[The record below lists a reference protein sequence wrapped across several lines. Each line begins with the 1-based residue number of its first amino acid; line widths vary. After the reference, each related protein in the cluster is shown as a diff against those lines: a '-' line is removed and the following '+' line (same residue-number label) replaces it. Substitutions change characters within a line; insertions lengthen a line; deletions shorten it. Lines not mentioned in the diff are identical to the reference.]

1 MRVTFWCS
9 ASSKERSR
17 DDVLVAKYEFI
28 ESKFQRTME
37 VPLRNTL
44 LETVCSNLGV
54 SHSSVIIVELSG
66 IAPKSLR
73 KEGKDGKAK
82 LEKLLVKLQS
92 TSQSIADN
100 GIKLDGI
107 QYWLLQATSGVKTNA
122 SMILSSDM
130 RLVEYFNQLMKHNS
144 KTPNQLR
151 MGYQLALTPNKAVVT
166 HKGMKL
172 LIVDDEFNDY
182 QIHAGS
188 INQFIGVDDAG
199 VPVYEAIS
207 AWEDSVIKHFD
218 TRQAT
223 AGVGDCHIKISRQLA
238 QYLAGKV
245 VGDKNETF
253 LSDENQGCQF
263 RMMIHEYP
271 AMAKGTFV
279 VSDSVPGGYHM
290 VVAKSSF
297 KLGFPNI
304 PSGVD
309 TFTVSLGSTMPAVAG
324 KAQFG
329 SQFARSMGSEVL
341 AARQKPVEK
350 AMAKLNEAG
359 NSIQSA
365 AKFFNAEANQTIEWT
380 EVDEETG
387 EELTETRDDWFY
399 KAMFSIATSERLNW
413 ALKDPTIIKRI
424 LDSIAKRKMKLALGM
439 GFIGRVRTALPDDSL
454 PLNVISSVD
463 APIVSWVDGK
473 WTVDGKV
480 VPDRAVG
487 MVESNGQQY
496 FGLLVVRG
504 KAPIMNHGE
513 QCLAVLVHREDGI
526 GTGCE
531 FMSHQSASLCTMDF
545 DGDRN
550 SVLHYQKESGYLEA
564 INWMVR
570 LQRECPM
577 EQVQKD
583 KSKVDRSWG
592 ELTKLVYESAFEMG
606 CSSITSLYCKA
617 TADGGIDSIKAWIPT
632 IAETTAATQL
642 WLDVQKVA
650 PKDPEGCKAVIDL
663 AITHYQGWQGD
674 QRDWALD
681 SVPYIHREMVTSKK
695 YDGTTTDDVGIVPQC
710 IRYVNGLHEVPPL
723 LDGMK
728 PLTHLRGIWGDYTA
742 SDKET
747 AIQFKASLRAFDAL
761 CKEGDADSKKVSALI
776 DEARVRCQ
784 EFTNAQFSAFWDLS
798 YNKDCLIEM
807 GKDKKEY
814 IPTANKPWMLFTSRI
829 LENTPELL
837 LKKET
842 VLFKH
847 GGKTPS
853 PHAIDAVIRDA
864 LLDKLTKESFK
875 TVCGVSP
882 EFVVFHEKN
891 KTLEMFPVI
900 SVKRGTVIGYVG
912 THVVP
917 DMYEVE
923 LSAIRKQKIHK
934 STGLTYMEVYEC
946 GFMMRII
953 DIDF

>member
-1 MRVTFWCS
+1 MLVT
-9 ASSKERSR
+9 
-17 DDVLVAKYEFI
+17 KYEFQ
-28 ESKFQRTME
+28 SDKFVRTME

-44 LETVCSNLGV
+44 LEVVCRDLGV
-54 SHSSVIIVELSG
+54 IPQSVVMIELSG

-73 KEGKDGKAK
+73 KEGKDGKPK
-82 LEKLLVKLQS
+82 LERLLIKLQS
-92 TSQSIADN
+92 TAQSIADS
-100 GIKLDGI
+100 GIKLDGV
-107 QYWLLQATSGVKTNA
+107 QYYLLQATSGVKTNA
-122 SMILSSDM
+122 SLILSSDQ
-130 RLVEYFNQLMKHNS
+130 RLVDYFNRLMSHVS
-144 KTPNQLR
+144 KSSNQLR

-172 LIVDDEFNDY
+172 LIVDDEFSSY
-182 QIHAGS
+182 EVAGGS
-188 INQFIGVDDAG
+188 INQFIGVDDEG
-199 VPVYEAIS
+199 TPIYETIS
-207 AWEDSVIKHFD
+207 TWERAVIKHFD

-245 VGDKNETF
+245 VGERGETF
-253 LSDENQGCQF
+253 LADENQGCQF
-263 RMMIHEYP
+263 RMLIHEYP

-279 VSDSVPGGYHM
+279 VSDDVPSGYHM

-304 PSGVD
+304 PVGQD

-329 SQFARSMGSEVL
+329 SQFARSMGAEVL
-341 AARQKPVEK
+341 AARQKPISK
-350 AMAKLNEAG
+350 AMSKLNEAG
-359 NSIQSA
+359 SSIQAA
-365 AKFFNAEANQTIEWT
+365 AKFFNAEKNSVIEWT
-380 EVDEETG
+380 EVDESTG
-387 EELTETRDDWFY
+387 EEVTEQRDDWFY
-399 KAMFSIATSERLNW
+399 KAMHSIATSERLSW

-463 APIVSWVDGK
+463 APVVSWVDGK
-473 WTVDGKV
+473 WTADGKV

-487 MVESNGQQY
+487 MVESQGKQY

-513 QCLAVLVHREDGI
+513 QCMAVLVHREDGI

-550 SVLHYQKESGYLEA
+550 SVLHYQKESGYLEC

-583 KSKVDRSWG
+583 KSKVERPWG

-617 TADGGIDSIKAWIPT
+617 TADGDIDSIKAWIPT

-681 SVPYIHREMVTSKK
+681 SVPYIHREMVTSKTF
-695 YDGTTTDDVGIVPQC
+695 DGTTTEDVGIVSQC
-710 IRYVNGLHEVPPL
+710 IRFVNALHINPAL

-728 PLTHLRGIWGDYTA
+728 PLTHLRGIWGDYSA
-742 SDKET
+742 HDKQV
-747 AIQFKASLRAFDAL
+747 AIDFKASLRAFDAL
-761 CKEGDADSKKVSALI
+761 CKEGDADTKKVSALI
-776 DEARVRCQ
+776 DDARVRC
-784 EFTNAQFSAFWDLS
+784 ESFTDAQFSAF
-798 YNKDCLIEM
+798 
-807 GKDKKEY
+807 
-814 IPTANKPWMLFTSRI
+814 
-829 LENTPELL
+829 
-837 LKKET
+837 
-842 VLFKH
+842 
-847 GGKTPS
+847 
-853 PHAIDAVIRDA
+853 
-864 LLDKLTKESFK
+864 
-875 TVCGVSP
+875 
-882 EFVVFHEKN
+882 
-891 KTLEMFPVI
+891 
-900 SVKRGTVIGYVG
+900 
-912 THVVP
+912 
-917 DMYEVE
+917 
-923 LSAIRKQKIHK
+923 
-934 STGLTYMEVYEC
+934 
-946 GFMMRII
+946 
-953 DIDF
+953 

>member
-1 MRVTFWCS
+1 MNV
-9 ASSKERSR
+9 
-17 DDVLVAKYEFI
+17 VKYEFI
-28 ESKFQRTME
+28 NNAFTRTME
-37 VPLRNTL
+37 VPLRNTM
-44 LETVCSNLGV
+44 LEVVCNNIGV
-54 SHSSVIIVELSG
+54 IPQSVVMIELAG
-66 IAPKSLR
+66 VAPKSLR

-82 LEKLLVKLQS
+82 LEKLLVELQS
-92 TSQSIADN
+92 TSQSIADS
-100 GIKLDGI
+100 GIKLDGV

-122 SMILSSDM
+122 SLILSSDM
-130 RLVEYFNQLMKHNS
+130 RLVEYFNALMKHNS

-172 LIVDDEFNDY
+172 LIVDDEFSDY
-182 QIHAGS
+182 QVHGGS
-188 INQFIGVDDAG
+188 INQFIGVDDEG
-199 VPVYEAIS
+199 TPVYETIS
-207 AWEDSVIKHFD
+207 AWDDTTIKHFD
-218 TRQAT
+218 TRQAV

-238 QYLAGKV
+238 QYLSSKV
-245 VGDKNETF
+245 VGDKGETF
-253 LSDENQGCQF
+253 LTDENQGCQF
-263 RMMIHEYP
+263 RMLIHEYP

-279 VSDSVPGGYHM
+279 VSDDVPSGYHM

-304 PSGVD
+304 PVEQD

-329 SQFARSMGSEVL
+329 SQFARSMGAEVL
-341 AARQKPVEK
+341 AARQKPISK

-359 NSIQSA
+359 MSIQAA
-365 AKFFNAEANQTIEWT
+365 AKFFNAEANSTIEWV
-380 EVDEETG
+380 EVDDNGEETV
-387 EELTETRDDWFY
+387 ETRDDWFY
-399 KAMFSIATSERLNW
+399 KAMHSIATSEHLSW

-463 APIVSWVDGK
+463 APVVSWVDGK
-473 WTVDGKV
+473 WTADGKV

-487 MVESNGQQY
+487 MVESQGKQY

-550 SVLHYQKESGYLEA
+550 STLVYTKESGYLEA
-564 INWMVR
+564 INWMVK

-583 KSKVDRSWG
+583 KSKVERSWG

-606 CSSITSLYCKA
+606 CSSITSMYSKA
-617 TADGGIDSIKAWIPT
+617 TADGSIESLKQWLPQ
-632 IAETTAATQL
+632 IAQLTACTQL

-650 PKDPEGCKAVIDL
+650 PKDPEGCKAVIDA

-674 QRDWALD
+674 QRDWKLD
-681 SVPYIHREMVTSKK
+681 SVPFIHREMVTSKEF
-695 YDGTTTDDVGIVPQC
+695 DGTTTEDVGIVAQC
-710 IRYVNGLHEVPPL
+710 IRFVNALHVNPAL

-728 PLTHLRGIWGDYTA
+728 PLTHLRGIWGDYSA
-742 SDKET
+742 ADKET

-761 CKEGDADSKKVSALI
+761 CREGDADTKKVSALI
-776 DEARVRCQ
+776 DDARVRCA
-784 EFTNAQFSAFWDLS
+784 EFTTAQFSAFWDLS
-798 YNKDCLIEM
+798 YSKDRLIEI
-807 GKDKKEY
+807 GQDEKEY
-814 IPTANKPWMLFTSRI
+814 IPTANKPWMLFTNRI
-829 LENTPELL
+829 LENTPELV
-837 LKKET
+837 LKKER
-842 VLFKH
+842 VFFK
-847 GGKTPS
+847 S
-853 PHAIDAVIRDA
+853 IDAD
-864 LLDKLTKESFK
+864 LKKSMLDVLRKGSFET
-875 TVCGVSP
+875 TVEVSP
-882 EFVVFHEKN
+882 EFVLFQEK
-891 KTLEMFPVI
+891 KGAIEMFPVI
-900 SVKRGTVIGYVG
+900 SIKRQCVIGYVG

-917 DMYEVE
+917 DVYKVQVM
-923 LSAIRKQKIHK
+923 SA
-934 STGLTYMEVYEC
+934 TGVDRRTGESIVYSSC
-946 GFMMRII
+946 FDVRLV

>member
-1 MRVTFWCS
+1 M
-9 ASSKERSR
+9 
-17 DDVLVAKYEFI
+17 LVSKYEFV
-28 ESKFQRTME
+28 ESKFVRTME

-44 LETVCSNLGV
+44 LEVVCNNMGV
-54 SHSSVIIVELSG
+54 LPQSVVMVELAG

-92 TSQSIADN
+92 MSQSIADI
-100 GIKLDGI
+100 GIKLDGV
-107 QYWLLQATSGVKTNA
+107 QYWLLQATSSVKTNA
-122 SMILSSDM
+122 SLICSSDM

-151 MGYQLALTPNKAVVT
+151 MGYQLSLTPNKAIVT

-172 LIVDDEFNDY
+172 LIVDDEFSDY
-182 QIHAGS
+182 QVHAGS
-188 INQFIGVDDAG
+188 INQFTGVDDDG
-199 VPVYEAIS
+199 IPIYEAIS
-207 AWEDSVIKHFD
+207 TWDSAVIKHFD
-218 TRQAT
+218 TRQAV

-238 QYLAGKV
+238 QYLATKV

-263 RMMIHEYP
+263 RMMLHEYP

-279 VSDSVPGGYHM
+279 VSDDVPSGYHM
-290 VVAKSSF
+290 VIAKSSF

-329 SQFARSMGSEVL
+329 SQFARSMGAEVL
-341 AARQKPVEK
+341 EARQKPISK
-350 AMAKLNEAG
+350 AMAQLNEAG
-359 NSIQSA
+359 MSIQAA
-365 AKFFNAEANQTIEWT
+365 AKFFKAEANSTIEWV
-380 EVDEETG
+380 EVDDDGEETV
-387 EELTETRDDWFY
+387 ETRDDWFY
-399 KAMFSIATSERLNW
+399 KAMHNIATRPEHLSW

-463 APIVSWVDGK
+463 APVVSWADGK
-473 WTVDGKV
+473 WTADGKV

-487 MVESNGQQY
+487 MVESMGQQY

-513 QCLAVLVHREDGI
+513 QRLAVLIHREDGI

-550 SVLHYQKESGYLEA
+550 SVLHYQKESGYLEC

-583 KSKVDRSWG
+583 KSEVERPWG

-606 CSSITSLYCKA
+606 CSSITSLYSKA
-617 TADGGIDSIKAWIPT
+617 TADGSIESLAQWILM

-663 AITHYQGWQGD
+663 AITHYQGWQSD

-681 SVPYIHREMVTSKK
+681 SVPYIHREMIVSKTF
-695 YDGTTTDDVGIVPQC
+695 DGTTTEDVGIVSQC
-710 IRYVNGLHEVPPL
+710 IRFVNALHQNPAL

-728 PLTHLRGIWGDYTA
+728 PLTHLRGIWGDYSA
-742 SDKET
+742 HDKQT
-747 AIQFKASLRAFDAL
+747 AIDFKASLKAFDAL
-761 CKEGDADSKKVSALI
+761 CREGDADTKKVSALI
-776 DEARVRCQ
+776 DEARSQCA
-784 EFTNAQFSAFWDLS
+784 EFTTAQFSAFWDLS
-798 YNKDCLIEM
+798 YSKDRLIEV
-807 GKDKKEY
+807 GADGNEY
-814 IPTANKPWMLFTSRI
+814 IPTATKPWMLFTQRI
-829 LENTPELL
+829 LDNVPELT
-837 LKKET
+837 LKKERVFFKSVDASIKTSMLDVLRKHSFETT
-842 VLFKH
+842 V
-847 GGKTPS
+847 
-853 PHAIDAVIRDA
+853 
-864 LLDKLTKESFK
+864 E
-875 TVCGVSP
+875 VSP
-882 EFVVFHEKN
+882 EFAVFSEK
-891 KTLEMFPVI
+891 KGDIEMFPII
-900 SVKRGTVIGYVG
+900 SVKRGVIIGYVG

-917 DMYEVE
+917 DVYKVSVM
-923 LSAIRKQKIHK
+923 SATGVDRKSGESI
-934 STGLTYMEVYEC
+934 VYSSC
-946 GFMMRII
+946 FDMRLI

>member
-1 MRVTFWCS
+1 MNV
-9 ASSKERSR
+9 
-17 DDVLVAKYEFI
+17 V
-28 ESKFQRTME
+28 KFEYINNAFSRTME

-44 LETVCSNLGV
+44 LEVVCRNLGV
-54 SHSSVIIVELSG
+54 LHQSVVILELQG
-66 IAPKSLR
+66 IAPKELR
-73 KEGKDGKAK
+73 KEGRDGKAK
-82 LEKLLVKLQS
+82 FEKLLVKLQA
-92 TSQSIADN
+92 TSQSIADS
-100 GIKLDGI
+100 GIKLDGV
-107 QYWLLQATSGVKTNA
+107 QYYLLQATSGVKTNA
-122 SMILSSDM
+122 SLILSSDQ

-151 MGYQLALTPNKAVVT
+151 MGYQLALTPNKAIVT

-182 QIHAGS
+182 QVHGGS
-188 INQFIGVDDAG
+188 INQFVGVDDDG
-199 VPVYEAIS
+199 TPIYETIS
-207 AWEDSVIKHFD
+207 TWKDATIKHFD
-218 TRQAT
+218 TRQAV

-238 QYLAGKV
+238 QYLATKV

-263 RMMIHEYP
+263 RMLIHEYP

-279 VSDSVPGGYHM
+279 VSDDVPSGYHM
-290 VVAKSSF
+290 VIAKSSF

-304 PSGVD
+304 PEGAD
-309 TFTVSLGSTMPAVAG
+309 TFTVSLGSTMPALPG

-329 SQFARSMGSEVL
+329 SQFARSMGAEVL
-341 AARQKPVEK
+341 DARRKPIEK
-350 AMAKLNEAG
+350 AMHKLNEAG
-359 NSIQSA
+359 MSIQSA
-365 AKFFNAEANQTIEWT
+365 AKFFNAEANSIIEWT
-380 EVDEETG
+380 EVDEESG
-387 EELTETRDDWFY
+387 EEVTETRDDWFY
-399 KAMFSIATSERLNW
+399 KAMHSIATSEHLSW

-439 GFIGRVRTALPDDSL
+439 GFIGRVRTALPDDNL

-473 WTVDGKV
+473 WTADGKV
-480 VPDRAVG
+480 VPDRAIG
-487 MVESNGQQY
+487 MVESQGQQY

-526 GTGCE
+526 GVGCE
-531 FMSHQSASLCTMDF
+531 FFSHQTASLCTMDF

-550 SVLHYQKESGYLEA
+550 STLHYQKESGYLEC
-564 INWMVR
+564 INWMVK

-583 KSKVDRSWG
+583 KSKVERPWG
-592 ELTKLVYESAFEMG
+592 ELTRLVYESAFEMG

-617 TADGGIDSIKAWIPT
+617 TADGSIESLKQWLPQ
-632 IAETTAATQL
+632 IAQTTACTQL

-650 PKDPEGCKAVIDL
+650 PSNPDECKKVITE
-663 AITHYQGWQGD
+663 AIAHLQGWQGD
-674 QRDWALD
+674 QRDWKLD
-681 SVPYIHREMVTSKK
+681 SVPFIHREMITSKT
-695 YDGTTTDDVGIVPQC
+695 YDGTTTEDVGIVSQC
-710 IRYVNGLHEVPPL
+710 IRFVNALHQNPAL

-728 PLTHLRGIWGDYTA
+728 PLTHLRGIWGDYSA
-742 SDKET
+742 QDKET
-747 AIQFKASLRAFDAL
+747 AIQFKASLKAFDAM

-776 DEARVRCQ
+776 DEARVRCA
-784 EFTNAQFSAFWDLS
+784 EFTTAQFSAFWDLS
-798 YNKDCLIEM
+798 YSKDCLIEI
-807 GKDKKEY
+807 GQDKKEY
-814 IPTANKPWMLFTSRI
+814 IPTANKPWMLFTDRI
-829 LENTPELL
+829 LTNTPELL
-837 LKKET
+837 LKRET

-847 GGKTPS
+847 GGKKPS
-853 PHAIDAVIRDA
+853 PHAIDAVTRKA

-875 TVCGVSP
+875 TVCEVSP
-882 EFVVFHEKN
+882 EFVVFHEQKR
-891 KTLEMFPVI
+891 TLEMFPVI
-900 SVKRGTVIGYVG
+900 SVKRGIVIGYVG

-917 DMYEVE
+917 DVYEVE
-923 LSAIRKQKIHK
+923 LSAIRVQKLDQA
-934 STGLTYMEVYEC
+934 SGETYMETYGS

>member
-1 MRVTFWCS
+1 M
-9 ASSKERSR
+9 
-17 DDVLVAKYEFI
+17 LINKYEFQ
-28 ESKFQRTME
+28 SDKFVRTME
-37 VPLRNTL
+37 VPLRNTM
-44 LETVCSNLGV
+44 LEVVCANLGV
-54 SHSSVIIVELSG
+54 LHQSVVILELQG
-66 IAPKSLR
+66 IAPKELR
-73 KEGKDGKAK
+73 KEGKDGKKK

-92 TSQSIADN
+92 VAQSIADN
-100 GIKLDGI
+100 GIVLDGI
-107 QYWLLQATSGVKTNA
+107 KYYLLQATSGVKTNA
-122 SMILSSDM
+122 SLILSSDM
-130 RLVEYFNQLMKHNS
+130 RLVEYFNALMKHNS

-151 MGYQLALTPNKAVVT
+151 MGYQLALTPNKAIVT

-172 LIVDDEFNDY
+172 LIVDDEFSDY
-182 QIHAGS
+182 QVHGGS
-188 INQFIGVDDAG
+188 INQFVGVDDDG
-199 VPVYEAIS
+199 TPIYQTIS
-207 AWEDSVIKHFD
+207 TWQDSVIKHFD
-218 TRQAT
+218 TRQAI

-263 RMMIHEYP
+263 RMMLHEYP

-279 VSDSVPGGYHM
+279 VSDDVPSGYHM

-304 PSGVD
+304 PEGAD

-341 AARQKPVEK
+341 AARQKPIEK
-350 AMAKLNEAG
+350 AMHKLNEAG
-359 NSIQSA
+359 SSIEAA
-365 AKFFNAEANQTIEWT
+365 AKFFNAEANSTIEWV
-380 EVDEETG
+380 EVDDDGEETV
-387 EELTETRDDWFY
+387 ETRDDWFY
-399 KAMFSIATSERLNW
+399 KAMHSIATSEHLSW

-439 GFIGRVRTALPDDSL
+439 GLIGRVRTALPDDSL

-473 WTVDGKV
+473 WTADGKV
-480 VPDRAVG
+480 VPDRAIG
-487 MVESNGQQY
+487 MVESMGKQY

-550 SVLHYQKESGYLEA
+550 STLVYQKESGYLEA

-577 EQVQKD
+577 EQVRKE
-583 KSKVDRSWG
+583 KEKRDRPWG

-606 CSSITSLYCKA
+606 CSAITSMYCKA
-617 TADGGIDSIKAWIPT
+617 TADGDIESLKQWLPQ
-632 IAETTAATQL
+632 IAQLTACTQL

-650 PKDPEGCKAVIDL
+650 PKDPDGCKAVIDS

-674 QRDWALD
+674 QRDWKLD
-681 SVPYIHREMVTSKK
+681 SVPYIHREMITSKT
-695 YDGTTTDDVGIVPQC
+695 YDGITTPDVGIVAQC
-710 IRYVNGLHEVPPL
+710 IEFVNALHVNPEL
-723 LDGMK
+723 LNGMK
-728 PLTHLRGIWGDYTA
+728 PLTHLRGIWGDYSA
-742 SDKET
+742 HDKQV
-747 AIQFKASLRAFDAL
+747 AIDFKASLKAFDAL
-761 CKEGDADSKKVSALI
+761 CKEGDADTKKVSALI

-784 EFTNAQFSAFWDLS
+784 EFTTAQFSAFWDLS
-798 YNKDCLIEM
+798 YNKECLIEI
-807 GKDKKEY
+807 GRDEKEY
-814 IPTANKPWMLFTSRI
+814 IPTANKPWMLFTQRI
-829 LENTPELL
+829 LDNTPELL

-847 GGKTPS
+847 GGKNPS
-853 PHAIDAVIRDA
+853 PHAIDAVIRTQ
-864 LLDKLTKESFK
+864 LLDKLTKESLK
-875 TVCGVSP
+875 TVIEVSP
-882 EFVVFHEKN
+882 EFVVFHEQKR
-891 KTLEMFPVI
+891 TLEMFPVI
-900 SVKRGTVIGYVG
+900 SVKRGCIIGYVG

-917 DMYEVE
+917 DVYEVE

-934 STGLTYMEVYEC
+934 STGLAYMEVYEC
-946 GFMMRII
+946 GFEMRII

>member
-1 MRVTFWCS
+1 M
-9 ASSKERSR
+9 
-17 DDVLVAKYEFI
+17 LVAKYEFQ
-28 ESKFQRTME
+28 SDKFVRTME
-37 VPLRNTL
+37 VPLRNTM
-44 LETVCSNLGV
+44 LEVVCANLGV
-54 SHSSVIIVELSG
+54 LHQSVVMIELSG
-66 IAPKSLR
+66 IAPKELR
-73 KEGKDGKAK
+73 KQGKDGKAK
-82 LEKLLVKLQS
+82 LEKLMGKLRS
-92 TSQSIADN
+92 VSQTIADS
-100 GIKLDGI
+100 GIVLDGI
-107 QYWLLQATSGVKTNA
+107 KFYLLQATSGIKTNA
-122 SMILSSDM
+122 SLILSSDV
-130 RLVEYFNQLMKHNS
+130 RLVEYFDALMKHNS

-151 MGYQLALTPNKAVVT
+151 MGYQLAFTPNKAIVT
-166 HKGMKL
+166 HRNMKL
-172 LIVDDEFNDY
+172 LIVDDEFSNYKID
-182 QIHAGS
+182 AGS
-188 INQFIGVDDAG
+188 ISQCVGVEDGIPQFDV
-199 VPVYEAIS
+199 IS
-207 AWEDSVIKHFD
+207 EWSDSVIKHFD
-218 TRQAT
+218 TRQAV

-263 RMMIHEYP
+263 RLMLHDVP

-279 VSDSVPGGYHM
+279 VSDDVPSGYHM
-290 VVAKSSF
+290 VIAKSSF

-304 PSGVD
+304 PVGQD

-329 SQFARSMGSEVL
+329 SQFARSMGTEVL
-341 AARQKPVEK
+341 EARRKPITQ
-350 AMAKLNEAG
+350 AMTKLNEAG
-359 NSIQSA
+359 SSIQAA
-365 AKFFNAEANQTIEWT
+365 AKFFNAEANSVIEWT
-380 EVDEETG
+380 EFDEESG
-387 EELTETRDDWFY
+387 EEITETRDDWFY
-399 KAMFSIATSERLNW
+399 KAMHSIATSEHLSW

-463 APIVSWVDGK
+463 APVIQWIDGK
-473 WTVDGKV
+473 WTADGKV

-513 QCLAVLVHREDGI
+513 QCCAILVHREDGI

-550 SVLHYQKESGYLEA
+550 STLLYSKESGYLEA

-583 KSKVDRSWG
+583 KSKVERPWG
-592 ELTKLVYESAFEMG
+592 ELTRLVYESAFEMG

-617 TADGGIDSIKAWIPT
+617 TADGSIESLKQWLPQ
-632 IAETTAATQL
+632 IAQTTACTQL

-650 PKDPEGCKAVIDL
+650 PSNPDECKNVIMS
-663 AITHYQGWQGD
+663 AIEHYQGWQGD

-681 SVPYIHREMVTSKK
+681 SVPFIHRKMITSKK
-695 YDGTTTDDVGIVPQC
+695 YDGTTTEDVGIVAQC
-710 IRYVNGLHEVPPL
+710 IRFVNALHINPAL

-742 SDKET
+742 TDKQV
-747 AIQFKASLRAFDAL
+747 AIDFKASLKAFDAL
-761 CKEGDADSKKVSALI
+761 CKEGDADTKKVSALI
-776 DEARVRCQ
+776 DDARAKCA
-784 EFTNAQFSAFWDLS
+784 EFTTAQFSAFWDLS
-798 YNKDCLIEM
+798 YNKDCLIEI
-807 GKDKKEY
+807 GRDEKEY
-814 IPTANKPWMLFTSRI
+814 IPTANKPWMLFTQRI
-829 LENTPELL
+829 LDNTPELL

-847 GGKTPS
+847 GGKNPS
-853 PHAIDAVIRDA
+853 PHAIDAVIRTQ
-864 LLDKLTKESFK
+864 LLDKLTKESLK
-875 TVCGVSP
+875 TVIEVSP
-882 EFVVFHEKN
+882 EFVVFHEQKR
-891 KTLEMFPVI
+891 TLEMFPVI
-900 SVKRGTVIGYVG
+900 SIKRGVVIGYVG

-917 DMYEVE
+917 DVYEVE
-923 LSAIRKQKIHK
+923 LSAIRKQKIDQA
-934 STGLTYMEVYEC
+934 SGLTYMEVYEC
-946 GFMMRII
+946 GFEMRII